1 MICEVLL
8 ISERLSTMIANGATK
23 DDMRTQAMSEGFTNM
38 LQDGVNKALQG
49 KTSLEEVLRV
59 AR

>member
-8 ISERLSTMIANGATK
+8 ISEELSTMISNGASK
-23 DDMRTQAMSEGFTNM
+23 EELYIQARKEGFSSM
-38 LQDGVNKALQG
+38 LADGVNKAIQG